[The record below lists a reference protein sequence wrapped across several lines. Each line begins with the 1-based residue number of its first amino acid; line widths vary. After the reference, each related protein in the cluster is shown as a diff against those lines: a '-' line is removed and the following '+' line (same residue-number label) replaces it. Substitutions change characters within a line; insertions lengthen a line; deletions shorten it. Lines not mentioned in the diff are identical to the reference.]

1 MERMKLKKKM
11 IKFGSLLG
19 LFIIT
24 IGISL
29 SKNITI
35 FGESRQD
42 SVGKPLSSQSFNQ
55 TNQAAIVA
63 NLDQLAK
70 EKLLEEERLAEEKRQ
85 EEERLAE
92 EKRLEEERLAQQQ
105 AKLDLESSFYENV
118 ITVSNGDSKL
128 VLVNKNYALDS
139 SYAPSDLV
147 LPNVL
152 ALGHEQNKTI
162 YLREEASQ
170 HLEQLFSAAEQE
182 AGLIFLARSGYRS
195 YETQVS
201 LYQRYV
207 DQNGQEAADRFSAR
221 AGHSEHQT
229 GLAIDVTADSV
240 NGQLTTEFGKTAEG
254 IWLKDNAHRFG
265 YIIRYLEGRESETG
279 YQYEPWHI
287 RYVGVEAAT
296 EIYQNNWI
304 LEQYLNK

>member
-1 MERMKLKKKM
+1 M
-11 IKFGSLLG
+11 IKFGSLSG

-92 EKRLEEERLAQQQ
+92 EKRLEQQP

>member
-1 MERMKLKKKM
+1 M
-11 IKFGSLLG
+11 IKFGSLSG

-29 SKNITI
+29 SKNMTI
-35 FGESRQD
+35 SGQSRQD
-42 SVGKPLSSQSFNQ
+42 SVGKQLYSQSFYQ
-55 TNQAAIVA
+55 TNQAATVA
-63 NLDQLAK
+63 HLDQLAK

-85 EEERLAE
+85 
-92 EKRLEEERLAQQQ
+92 EERLAQQQ

-296 EIYQNNWI
+296 EIYENNWI

>member
-1 MERMKLKKKM
+1 MKLKKKM
-11 IKFGSLLG
+11 IKFGSLSG

-42 SVGKPLSSQSFNQ
+42 SVGKPLYSQSFNQ

-92 EKRLEEERLAQQQ
+92 EKRLEQQP

>member
-1 MERMKLKKKM
+1 M
-11 IKFGSLLG
+11 IKFGSLSG

-29 SKNITI
+29 SKNMTI
-35 FGESRQD
+35 SGQSRQD
-42 SVGKPLSSQSFNQ
+42 SVGKQLYSQSFYQ
-55 TNQAAIVA
+55 TNQAATVA
-63 NLDQLAK
+63 HLDQLAK

-85 EEERLAE
+85 
-92 EKRLEEERLAQQQ
+92 EERLAQQQ

>member
-1 MERMKLKKKM
+1 MKLKKKM
-11 IKFGSLLG
+11 IKFGSLSG

-85 EEERLAE
+85 
-92 EKRLEEERLAQQQ
+92 EERLAQQQ

-296 EIYQNNWI
+296 EIYENNWI

>member
-1 MERMKLKKKM
+1 MKLKKKM
-11 IKFGSLLG
+11 IKFGSLSG

-92 EKRLEEERLAQQQ
+92 EKRLEQQP

-147 LPNVL
+147 LPNILV
-152 ALGHEQNKTI
+152 LGHEQNKTL

>member
-1 MERMKLKKKM
+1 MERMKFKKKM
-11 IKFGSLLG
+11 IKFGSLSG

-92 EKRLEEERLAQQQ
+92 EKRLEQQP

>member
-29 SKNITI
+29 SKNMTI
-35 FGESRQD
+35 SGQSRQD
-42 SVGKPLSSQSFNQ
+42 SVGKQLYSQSFYQ
-55 TNQAAIVA
+55 TNQAATVA
-63 NLDQLAK
+63 HLDQLAK

-85 EEERLAE
+85 
-92 EKRLEEERLAQQQ
+92 EERLAQQQ

>member
-1 MERMKLKKKM
+1 MKLKKKM
-11 IKFGSLLG
+11 IKFGSLSG

-85 EEERLAE
+85 EE
-92 EKRLEEERLAQQQ
+92 RLAQQQ

-147 LPNVL
+147 LTNVL

>member
-1 MERMKLKKKM
+1 MKLKKKM
-11 IKFGSLLG
+11 IKFGSLSG

-85 EEERLAE
+85 EEDRLAE
-92 EKRLEEERLAQQQ
+92 EKRLEQQP

-304 LEQYLNK
+304 LEQYLIK

>member
-11 IKFGSLLG
+11 IKFGSLSG

-92 EKRLEEERLAQQQ
+92 EKRLEQQP

-152 ALGHEQNKTI
+152 VLGHEQNKTL

>member
-1 MERMKLKKKM
+1 MKKKM
-11 IKFGSLLG
+11 IKFGSLSG

-92 EKRLEEERLAQQQ
+92 EKRLEQQP

-152 ALGHEQNKTI
+152 VLGHEQNKTL

>member
-1 MERMKLKKKM
+1 MKLKKKM
-11 IKFGSLLG
+11 IKFGSLSG

-92 EKRLEEERLAQQQ
+92 EKRLEQQP

-287 RYVGVEAAT
+287 RYVGVWLRKT
-296 EIYQNNWI
+296 
-304 LEQYLNK
+304 

>member
-92 EKRLEEERLAQQQ
+92 EKRLEQQP

>member
-29 SKNITI
+29 SKNMTI
-35 FGESRQD
+35 SGQSRQD
-42 SVGKPLSSQSFNQ
+42 SVGKQLYSQSFYQ
-55 TNQAAIVA
+55 TNEVA
-63 NLDQLAK
+63 TVAHLDQLAK

-85 EEERLAE
+85 
-92 EKRLEEERLAQQQ
+92 EERLAQQQ

-279 YQYEPWHI
+279 YQYEPWHL
-287 RYVGVEAAT
+287 RYVGVESAT
-296 EIYQNNWI
+296 
-304 LEQYLNK
+304 LEDYVLR

>member
-1 MERMKLKKKM
+1 MKLKKKM

-92 EKRLEEERLAQQQ
+92 EKRLEQQP

-152 ALGHEQNKTI
+152 VLGHEQNKTL

>member
-1 MERMKLKKKM
+1 MKLKKKM
-11 IKFGSLLG
+11 IKFGSLSG

-29 SKNITI
+29 SKNMTI
-35 FGESRQD
+35 SGQSRQD
-42 SVGKPLSSQSFNQ
+42 SVGKQLYSQSFYQ
-55 TNQAAIVA
+55 TNQAATVA
-63 NLDQLAK
+63 HLDQLAK

-92 EKRLEEERLAQQQ
+92 EKRLEQQP

>member
-11 IKFGSLLG
+11 IKFGSLSG

-92 EKRLEEERLAQQQ
+92 EKRLEQQP

-240 NGQLTTEFGKTAEG
+240 NGQLTTEFGKAAEG

>member
-11 IKFGSLLG
+11 IKFGSLSG

-92 EKRLEEERLAQQQ
+92 EKRLEQQP

-207 DQNGQEAADRFSAR
+207 YQNGQEAADRFSAR

>member
-1 MERMKLKKKM
+1 MKLKKKM
-11 IKFGSLLG
+11 IKFGSLSG

-92 EKRLEEERLAQQQ
+92 EKRLEQQP

-152 ALGHEQNKTI
+152 VLGHEQNKTL

>member
-11 IKFGSLLG
+11 IKFGSLSG

-55 TNQAAIVA
+55 TNQAATVA
-63 NLDQLAK
+63 NLDQLPK

>member
-29 SKNITI
+29 SKNMTI
-35 FGESRQD
+35 SGQSRQD
-42 SVGKPLSSQSFNQ
+42 SVGKQLYSQSFYQ
-55 TNQAAIVA
+55 TNQAATVA
-63 NLDQLAK
+63 HLDQLAK

-85 EEERLAE
+85 
-92 EKRLEEERLAQQQ
+92 EERLAQQQ

-296 EIYQNNWI
+296 EIYENNWI
-304 LEQYLNK
+304 LEQYFNK

>member
-1 MERMKLKKKM
+1 MKLKKKM
-11 IKFGSLLG
+11 IKFGSLSG

-85 EEERLAE
+85 
-92 EKRLEEERLAQQQ
+92 EERLAQQQ

>member
-1 MERMKLKKKM
+1 M
-11 IKFGSLLG
+11 
-19 LFIIT
+19 
-24 IGISL
+24 
-29 SKNITI
+29 TI
-35 FGESRQD
+35 FGQSRQD
-42 SVGKPLSSQSFNQ
+42 SVGKQLYSQSFYQ
-55 TNQAAIVA
+55 TNEVA
-63 NLDQLAK
+63 TVAHLDQLAK

-85 EEERLAE
+85 
-92 EKRLEEERLAQQQ
+92 EERLAQQQ

-296 EIYQNNWI
+296 EIYENNWI

>member
-1 MERMKLKKKM
+1 MERVKLKRKL

-19 LFIIT
+19 FFIIT
-24 IGISL
+24 LILSI
-29 SKNITI
+29 SKNMMTS
-35 FGESRQD
+35 GESRQ
-42 SVGKPLSSQSFNQ
+42 STLGKELSAYE
-55 TNQAAIVA
+55 TNKTETIA
-63 NLDQLAK
+63 NLDQ
-70 EKLLEEERLAEEKRQ
+70 
-85 EEERLAE
+85 LAE
-92 EKRLEEERLAQQQ
+92 EKRLEEESLAEEERLKEEWLAKQQV
-105 AKLDLESSFYENV
+105 DMNSPSSFYKDIV
-118 ITVSNGDSKL
+118 TVSDGDSKL

-139 SYAPSDLV
+139 NYAPIDLV
-147 LPNVL
+147 IPNVL
-152 ALGHEQNKTI
+152 TLGHQQNTSI
-162 YLREEASQ
+162 YLRQEAAQ
-170 HLEQLFSAAEQE
+170 QLEQLFSIAEKE

-207 DQNGQEAADRFSAR
+207 NTHGQDAADRFSAR

-240 NGQLTTEFGKTAEG
+240 DGQLTTDFGLTDEG
-254 IWLKDNAHRFG
+254 IWLKENAHRFG

-304 LEQYLNK
+304 LEQYLQ

>member
-1 MERMKLKKKM
+1 MKLKKKM
-11 IKFGSLLG
+11 IKFGSLSG

-24 IGISL
+24 FGISL
-29 SKNITI
+29 SNNITI

-42 SVGKPLSSQSFNQ
+42 SVGKPLYSQSFNQ

-85 EEERLAE
+85 
-92 EKRLEEERLAQQQ
+92 EERLAQQQ

-296 EIYQNNWI
+296 EIYENNWI

>member
-1 MERMKLKKKM
+1 MKLKKKM
-11 IKFGSLLG
+11 IKFGSLSG

-92 EKRLEEERLAQQQ
+92 GKRLEQQP

>member
-1 MERMKLKKKM
+1 MRLKKKM
-11 IKFGSLLG
+11 IKFGSLSG

-29 SKNITI
+29 SKNMTI
-35 FGESRQD
+35 SGQSRQD
-42 SVGKPLSSQSFNQ
+42 SVGKQLYSQSFYQ
-55 TNQAAIVA
+55 TNQAATVA
-63 NLDQLAK
+63 HLDQLAK

-85 EEERLAE
+85 
-92 EKRLEEERLAQQQ
+92 EERLAQQQ

-296 EIYQNNWI
+296 EIYENNWI

>member
-1 MERMKLKKKM
+1 MRLKKKM

-29 SKNITI
+29 SKNMTI
-35 FGESRQD
+35 SGQSRQD
-42 SVGKPLSSQSFNQ
+42 SVGKQLYSQSFYQ
-55 TNQAAIVA
+55 TNQAATVA
-63 NLDQLAK
+63 HLDQLAK

-85 EEERLAE
+85 
-92 EKRLEEERLAQQQ
+92 EERLAQQQ

-296 EIYQNNWI
+296 EIYENNWI

>member
-11 IKFGSLLG
+11 IKFGSLSG

-29 SKNITI
+29 SKNVTI

-42 SVGKPLSSQSFNQ
+42 SVGKPLYSQSFYQ
-55 TNQAAIVA
+55 TNEVA
-63 NLDQLAK
+63 TVAHLDQLAK

-92 EKRLEEERLAQQQ
+92 EKRLEQQP

-152 ALGHEQNKTI
+152 ALGHEQNKTL

-287 RYVGVEAAT
+287 RYVGKRTAAIIDENNLT
-296 EIYQNNWI
+296 LEEYYKDNVKEI
-304 LEQYLNK
+304 

>member
-1 MERMKLKKKM
+1 MKLKKKM

-85 EEERLAE
+85 
-92 EKRLEEERLAQQQ
+92 EERLAQQQ

>member
-1 MERMKLKKKM
+1 MKLKKKM
-11 IKFGSLLG
+11 IKFGSLSG

-92 EKRLEEERLAQQQ
+92 EKRLEQQP

>member
-1 MERMKLKKKM
+1 MKLKKKM
-11 IKFGSLLG
+11 IKFGSLSG

-42 SVGKPLSSQSFNQ
+42 SVGKPLYAQSFNQ
-55 TNQAAIVA
+55 TNKAAIVA
-63 NLDQLAK
+63 NLEKMEK

-92 EKRLEEERLAQQQ
+92 EKRLEQQP

>member
-1 MERMKLKKKM
+1 MKLKKKM
-11 IKFGSLLG
+11 IKFGSLSG

-29 SKNITI
+29 SKNMTI
-35 FGESRQD
+35 SGQSRQD
-42 SVGKPLSSQSFNQ
+42 SVGKQLYSQSFYQ
-55 TNQAAIVA
+55 TNQAATVA
-63 NLDQLAK
+63 HLDQLAK

-85 EEERLAE
+85 
-92 EKRLEEERLAQQQ
+92 EERLAQQQ

>member
-11 IKFGSLLG
+11 IKFGSLSG

-85 EEERLAE
+85 
-92 EKRLEEERLAQQQ
+92 EERLAQQQ

>member
-1 MERMKLKKKM
+1 MKLKKKM

-29 SKNITI
+29 SKNMTI
-35 FGESRQD
+35 SGQSRQD
-42 SVGKPLSSQSFNQ
+42 SVGKQLYSQSFYQ
-55 TNQAAIVA
+55 TNQAATVA
-63 NLDQLAK
+63 HLDQLAK

-85 EEERLAE
+85 
-92 EKRLEEERLAQQQ
+92 EERLAQQQ

-296 EIYQNNWI
+296 EIYENNWI

>member
-1 MERMKLKKKM
+1 MKLKKKM
-11 IKFGSLLG
+11 IKFRSLLG

-29 SKNITI
+29 SKNMTI
-35 FGESRQD
+35 SGQSRQD
-42 SVGKPLSSQSFNQ
+42 SVGKQLYSQSFYQ
-55 TNQAAIVA
+55 TNQAATVA
-63 NLDQLAK
+63 HLDQLAK

-85 EEERLAE
+85 
-92 EKRLEEERLAQQQ
+92 EERLAQQQ

>member
-11 IKFGSLLG
+11 IKFGSLSG

-29 SKNITI
+29 SKNMTI
-35 FGESRQD
+35 SGQSRQD
-42 SVGKPLSSQSFNQ
+42 SVGKQLYSQSFYQ
-55 TNQAAIVA
+55 TNQAATVA
-63 NLDQLAK
+63 HLDQLAK

-85 EEERLAE
+85 
-92 EKRLEEERLAQQQ
+92 EERLAQQQ

-229 GLAIDVTADSV
+229 GLAIHVTADSV

>member
-29 SKNITI
+29 SKNMTI
-35 FGESRQD
+35 SGQSRQD
-42 SVGKPLSSQSFNQ
+42 SVGKQLYSQSFYQ
-55 TNQAAIVA
+55 TNQAATVA
-63 NLDQLAK
+63 HLDQLAK

-85 EEERLAE
+85 
-92 EKRLEEERLAQQQ
+92 EERLAQQQ

-296 EIYQNNWI
+296 EIYENNWI